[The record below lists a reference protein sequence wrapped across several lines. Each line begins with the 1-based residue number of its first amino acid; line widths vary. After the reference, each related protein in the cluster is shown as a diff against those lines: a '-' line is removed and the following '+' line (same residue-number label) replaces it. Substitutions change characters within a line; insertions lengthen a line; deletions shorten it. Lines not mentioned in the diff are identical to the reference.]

1 MQFVATRDVR
11 ANPAVLLAEEGTIV
25 MQNGKPRAICFPL
38 EDGDDPLL
46 AEQAWRRARF
56 GIALE
61 TLRADAARSGAA
73 SLSDEA
79 IDAEIRAARSEA
91 TPA

>member
-1 MQFVATRDVR
+1 MVKYGFDHIHLRTPDVEATAAWYER
-11 ANPAVLLAEEGTIV
+11 VLGAQIIRS

-56 GIALE
+56 GLAPVP
-61 TLRADAARSGAA
+61 ARSGGLTD
-73 SLSDEA
+73 SS
-79 IDAEIRAARSEA
+79 
-91 TPA
+91 